1 MPKTITPTLAEEMR
15 VAHRNAVPNSE
26 IDFSDIPNITA
37 EDIEQI
43 MQLPA
48 KQSISIRLDHD
59 VLEWLKSYGPGYQ
72 TRINALLRA
81 VMEKTGQAAKP

>member
-1 MPKTITPTLAEEMR
+1 MPKTITLALAEEMR
-15 VAHRNAVPNSE
+15 EAHRNAVPDSE

-37 EDIEQI
+37 EEIEAI
-43 MQLPA
+43 MALPA
-48 KQSISIRLDHD
+48 KQSISIRLDDD

-81 VMEKTGQAAKP
+81 VMERSDPSAK